1 MRKMFY
7 ALSVLLNGLKVSFLF
22 MFRHLEY
29 NIVRYIFIIIHA
41 LVFAFICIKTSQD
54 IYKYLVVW
62 LISVVLSSV
71 ELGSRYKD
79 EPTSVLLSAPGILYI
94 TTNGL
99 IGCLGLFCITTFK
112 LEISLK
118 NPNEVAQNTLNILQ
132 ASLGSMFV
140 MRSSFLKLG
149 QDSKI
154 DLGLNLILKKLLEMI
169 DREVDRVRA
178 KKRSNDVT
186 SILKKV
192 SYIDTKNK
200 LIPYCLDVMQNISP
214 EERKQLTF
222 DLNAI
227 EVQDE
232 KVDAQS
238 RKLSAGLLVYNIV
251 GKSVLETAVN
261 DLDLKNTSENED
273 LDVDDFSDSRELIN
287 EAVAAG

>member
-1 MRKMFY
+1 MFY